1 MNPLFALVLASAATT
16 VRDCSTG
23 TSLFKFGTASLTP
36 DPVVPGQD
44 ASLSL
49 SCTIPEGV
57 VVTGGKATYGFS
69 FNGIPFTPTEE
80 DLCSQVECPLVSGP
94 YENTTTTQFPAGV
107 KGKIVST
114 IKWYDLSSVLL
125 YCLEL
130 TVKI

>member
-1 MNPLFALVLASAATT
+1 
-16 VRDCSTG
+16 
-23 TSLFKFGTASLTP
+23 
-36 DPVVPGQD
+36 
-44 ASLSL
+44 
-49 SCTIPEGV
+49 V

-69 FNGIPFTPTEE
+69 FNGIPFAPTEE

-94 YENTTTTQFPAGV
+94 YTNTTITQFPAGV

-114 IKWYDLSSVLL
+114 IKWFDLSSVLL